1 METETPMENQNE
13 IEEQLASAGELLIR
27 AAARLGALS
36 TNDQDAL
43 RRRTNGELHHGIALA
58 IKAAAAI
65 SPQIV
70 QSLKTHPPVGF
81 DLTIAKLRTPSNAS

>member
-1 METETPMENQNE
+1 MENQNE

-36 TNDQDAL
+36 ANDQDTL

-58 IKAAAAI
+58 IKAAAAV

-81 DLTIAKLRTPSNAS
+81 DLTIPTPSSPPNAA

>member
-1 METETPMENQNE
+1 METETPMETQNE

-27 AAARLGALS
+27 AAARLGTLS
-36 TNDQDAL
+36 ANDQDAL

-58 IKAAAAI
+58 IKAAAAV

-70 QSLKTHPPVGF
+70 QSPKTHPPVGF
-81 DLTIAKLRTPSNAS
+81 DLTIATPPSPPSAY

>member
-1 METETPMENQNE
+1 MEIHHE

-27 AAARLGALS
+27 AAARLGTLS
-36 TNDQDAL
+36 ANDQDAL
-43 RRRTNGELHHGIALA
+43 RRQTNGELHHGIALA

-65 SPQIV
+65 SPQLV

-81 DLTIAKLRTPSNAS
+81 DLTIATPSSSPNAS